1 MRFLPLVLLTVLLPS
16 ASPAATPLHVRQLQ
30 FPLPLLVRGDVAE
43 VGYDTRDV
51 PSAMG
56 SLYVRND
63 LQHGFTRVLLTRRKA
78 LRQLEPNDSLKVLR
92 GTVPPRLVRGR
103 ELVYYAVV
111 RDQRSGRTFR
121 LPRQSA
127 WVLDKPAVVH
137 LGVHRFGRLR
147 APEAVVARAGP
158 GEIGIE
164 DPRAGGSLYGPGS
177 FQIGPDRSVWL
188 LDEFKNRLLVW
199 RAGRPDTIDRTVP
212 LPFFCEEFA
221 LGPGGTVYVLRPRNL
236 QPLWLYRLDAAGGT
250 RWQSTLDTNGFPT
263 QLRTGPGG
271 TLYFTASYESSGRPV
286 RGRRWTPVATPAGRP
301 ESVREQRRK
310 SLWGYQPLVGG
321 LRLVTAFLPFHEER
335 FALIDRGRR
344 VVRAWRVTSRT
355 KIGPTLDAT
364 PDLVQGDPVVVVEV
378 VAGSGRDFMWEYEV
392 LRLTPKGTGV
402 RFALSHRPP
411 LGAWGDVV
419 TDLRVGPDGK
429 LYQLG
434 TSQTAGVRISRFSL
448 RR

>member
-1 MRFLPLVLLTVLLPS
+1 MRFLPLVLVTVLLPS

-43 VGYDTRDV
+43 VGYDTRDL

-92 GTVPPRLVRGR
+92 GTVPPRLIRGR

-212 LPFFCEEFA
+212 LPFFC
-221 LGPGGTVYVLRPRNL
+221 
-236 QPLWLYRLDAAGGT
+236 
-250 RWQSTLDTNGFPT
+250 
-263 QLRTGPGG
+263 
-271 TLYFTASYESSGRPV
+271 
-286 RGRRWTPVATPAGRP
+286 
-301 ESVREQRRK
+301 
-310 SLWGYQPLVGG
+310 
-321 LRLVTAFLPFHEER
+321 
-335 FALIDRGRR
+335 
-344 VVRAWRVTSRT
+344 
-355 KIGPTLDAT
+355 
-364 PDLVQGDPVVVVEV
+364 
-378 VAGSGRDFMWEYEV
+378 
-392 LRLTPKGTGV
+392 
-402 RFALSHRPP
+402 
-411 LGAWGDVV
+411 
-419 TDLRVGPDGK
+419 
-429 LYQLG
+429 
-434 TSQTAGVRISRFSL
+434 
-448 RR
+448 